1 MNNWFRKIMGKGVP
15 VLIRY
20 DAFWSYKVSKLP
32 SSSHH
37 SLKAANI
44 FKADILFIFISK
56 KIIKIDKVKAEL
68 N

>member
-44 FKADILFIFISK
+44 FADLEKEKTGTFIATYSK
-56 KIIKIDKVKAEL
+56 S
-68 N
+68 